1 MRRNLEISIVY
12 FFECLFKKISKEV
25 IFQERADSGPR
36 KLDNR
41 NPLYISMVPHQVVFN
56 SLDSYLILT
65 VNKCLGNLALGD
77 KMIGRYSIA
86 YVKLLVEDLKKHLKI
101 TSFNQIEVPNH
112 ISQELLK
119 INSTNLSDPLFYKLR
134 SDLYEIISI
143 CFLDE
148 QRDDYIENVHTLL
161 GRVFE
166 LNNNHPVA

>member
-1 MRRNLEISIVY
+1 
-12 FFECLFKKISKEV
+12 
-25 IFQERADSGPR
+25 
-36 KLDNR
+36 
-41 NPLYISMVPHQVVFN
+41 MVPHQVVFN

-143 CFLDE
+143 CFLD
-148 QRDDYIENVHTLL
+148 
-161 GRVFE
+161 
-166 LNNNHPVA
+166 